1 MANNTTI
8 TVTARVDEAIAQL
21 NKLNTKVEQL
31 GKNFSDAFDRI
42 GLAGVALGATMIKLT
57 SDTAAYADEISDLA
71 AAYEMTVGDVMAL
84 TSALAASGGS
94 AENAGKMMATLGA
107 KVADANNGSIKS
119 LMAFEKMGISME
131 MLRTSSQQA
140 ISDEILKKLQ
150 DMPDSM
156 ERNARAAEFFGKS
169 LRGVDLKEF
178 IDNQVK
184 ARAQMEQYAPSIKT
198 AGDAFDTMA
207 KFMKDLKI
215 AFAVAFEPLFKAI
228 NLLTPGLGALVF
240 SFKAVGAALSYIVA
254 GQFLSGVLALAKA
267 FGVLNIAVSAN
278 PLVRV
283 ATGLAAIGGYLWATT
298 KSADELAAANDAAG
312 EAAGNAARDQE
323 DLVAAIKKQNDAL
336 KQVRE
341 SLENNWKQ
349 ALRKY
354 DLEQQSLSLT
364 EDQKKIAEAK
374 AKIDEDA
381 LNALIQLKQKF
392 QDMDKDTQAKTRGTF
407 DAEQALIKRNAE
419 EQKRAI
425 DSRLSDLQRLTSELK
440 TVQAAYGAFAA
451 EDQKIFEA
459 QAKQKIDTSGYRER
473 IDLEAKLSTIT
484 AQRSAMMGNVNKLSE
499 DDKANAIAAINQV
512 TTNIDLMA
520 ESHAGVTIKIQ
531 EGLDKLVESGQ
542 LSEKVRENLIK
553 EIPLTNLG
561 KYADAMK
568 GMADESRRFSS
579 GWDKAFND
587 YVDNA
592 NNAATQASRIFQS
605 LTQNMEDALF
615 RLFKTGKLGW
625 KSFVQNMVDTLLK
638 SQINQLMANLM
649 VGGGANSTG
658 GLGKLL
664 GFADG
669 GIIPTNGPVIVG
681 ERGPE
686 IISGAAGRT
695 VTPNSQLGGSTSVTY
710 NISAVDAQSFKQ
722 MIAADPTF
730 LHAVAEQGRRSLPGS
745 RR

>member
-312 EAAGNAARDQE
+312 EAAGNASRDQE

-381 LNALIQLKQKF
+381 LNAQIQLKQKF

-553 EIPLTNLG
+553 EIPLTNLAR
-561 KYADAMK
+561 YADAMK
-568 GMADESRRFSS
+568 GMADEGRRFSS
-579 GWDKAFND
+579 GWNRAFSD
-587 YVDNA
+587 YVDSA
-592 NNAATQASRIFQS
+592 NNAANAARSIFS
-605 LTQNMEDALF
+605 KVTSGMEDMIINFA
-615 RLFKTGKLGW
+615 KTGKWAW
-625 KSFVQNMVDTLLK
+625 KDF
-638 SQINQLMANLM
+638 
-649 VGGGANSTG
+649 ANSVIEEMARIEIRKSIAGIATSG
-658 GLGKLL
+658 SKLL

-669 GIIPTNGPVIVG
+669 GLIPTNGPVIVG

-695 VTPNSQLGGSTSVTY
+695 VTPNDQLGLGGASNTTNVTY
-710 NISAVDAQSFKQ
+710 NISAVDAMSFKQ
-722 MIAADPTF
+722 MVAADPSF
-730 LHAVAEQGRRSLPGS
+730 MYAVTLRGQQMVPGA
-745 RR
+745 R